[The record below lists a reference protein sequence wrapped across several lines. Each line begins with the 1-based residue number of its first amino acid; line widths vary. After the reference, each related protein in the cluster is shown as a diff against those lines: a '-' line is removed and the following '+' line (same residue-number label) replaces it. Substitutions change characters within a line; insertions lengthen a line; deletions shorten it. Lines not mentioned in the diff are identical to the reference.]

1 MSFAFTNGSLTNGS
15 STNGSSTNGSSTN
28 GSPLSISSSVI
39 KSYKDPYDAYKNKL
53 NNQQQLFL
61 IINGV
66 IVEHLDPKIISVRWA
81 IACAKRVLPIFEKW
95 NLDDKRPR
103 RAIEAAELW
112 VLQYT
117 DTTAAY
123 TAANNAANSAN
134 AAYYA
139 ASAFDAAAFNA
150 ASDAANAADYAAY
163 AAATAATAAAYAAHA
178 ASYDAAFHAA
188 NAASAV
194 AFNAATAHAASTNV
208 KVMTNNG
215 SSRNTEIQWQR
226 SQLRKIIKEHCKYY
240 KKLNKLLCQRYPPE
254 LSSLIISNIF

>member
-1 MSFAFTNGSLTNGS
+1 MPFAFTNQSL
-15 STNGSSTNGSSTN
+15 
-28 GSPLSISSSVI
+28 SSSVI
-39 KSYKDPYDAYKNKL
+39 KSYKDPYDAYANRA
-53 NNQQQLFL
+53 QQLSL
-61 IINGV
+61 IMNGV
-66 IVEHLDPKIISVRWA
+66 IVEHLDTKLISVKWA
-81 IACAKRVLPIFEKW
+81 ILCAKRVLPIFEKW
-95 NLDDKRPR
+95 NLDNKRPR

-123 TAANNAANSAN
+123 TAANNAANAAN

-139 ASAFDAAAFNA
+139 ASAFDAAAFNAAAFNA

-208 KVMTNNG
+208 KVITNNG

>member
-1 MSFAFTNGSLTNGS
+1 MSFAFTNGSL
-15 STNGSSTNGSSTN
+15 TNGSSTNGSSTN

-66 IVEHLDPKIISVRWA
+66 IVEHLDTKLISVKWA

-103 RAIEAAELW
+103 RAIEAAELL
-112 VLQYT
+112 VLEPN
-117 DTTAAY
+117 AANYAAHATVNAAYAAAAAAIADNGAYY
-123 TAANNAANSAN
+123 TAAAVYYAVSAANS
-134 AAYYA
+134 AYYA
-139 ASAFDAAAFNA
+139 ASNNDT
-150 ASDAANAADYAAY
+150 YAAY
-163 AAATAATAAAYAAHA
+163 VANSVNSVNYANSANYAAAHA
-178 ASYDAAFHAA
+178 PI
-188 NAASAV
+188 
-194 AFNAATAHAASTNV
+194 
-208 KVMTNNG
+208 
-215 SSRNTEIQWQR
+215 TEIQWQR

-240 KKLNKLLCQRYPPE
+240 KKFNQLLCQRYPPE